1 MRSKIILVLIL
12 LFVSFLRLYKLSEVP
27 VSMFGDELDV
37 GYHAYSILET
47 GNDYNGNPWPLHFQS
62 LAEYRTPLFIYAVVP
77 TVALYGITPLGV
89 RLPAALFGIMG
100 VWGIY
105 LLVRELIRYQVTKKE
120 KDHSVIT
127 NNTLAI
133 MAAAIMAVNPW
144 HIQYSRAGFEVTMLL
159 VFLLFGLYF
168 FFYSLNK
175 KHSHSGKFLWL
186 SVALLTTTP
195 LIYSTA
201 KLFTLML
208 IVFLFLLFYK
218 EIFAL
223 SRKYIIWAVIAG
235 LIFGGITSYA
245 TLFSGGGQR
254 FSYIGIFT
262 DPTIEPEVG
271 TNRLNDARVRGD
283 GGVGLTPTLSDK
295 FFHNKV
301 TFWIDTVLRN
311 YLQSFSTDFLFYKGD
326 PNPRHSIEG
335 MGEFYPIEVVA
346 FAIGLIFFFSSTLDV
361 KTKLLVGFW
370 LIAGAFPASLTRDGG
385 NHATRLILI
394 LPPFIVLVAYGLS
407 RLFKASSLLR
417 FPLILGYL
425 LFWALGFIFYQHTF
439 WMHNPRYSE
448 RWWHYGWREG
458 ITSVKE
464 IDANYDRVFISMKGE
479 PAWIFFAAH
488 YAYPPRD
495 WQENFPVGNDEFVEG
510 FGNMSHI
517 GKFYFGSLQDVNG
530 GIFGLKD
537 YINAKDLYLANAS
550 EVGENLIYN
559 PEKKPIGLKLIK
571 AIPFPSGEP
580 AFYLFTKD

>member
-1 MRSKIILVLIL
+1 MRSKVLLIIILVGAA
-12 LFVSFLRLYKLSEVP
+12 FLRLWKLNNVP

-47 GNDYNGNPWPLHFQS
+47 GKDYYGNAWPLNFHS
-62 LAEYRTPLFIYAVVP
+62 LAEFRTPLFIYSTVP
-77 TVALYGITPLGV
+77 TVAIFGISPLGV
-89 RLPAALFGIMG
+89 RLPAAIFGILG

-105 LLVRELIRYQVTKKE
+105 LLTNQLVKKKLGIWNLE
-120 KDHSVIT
+120 FGILPALV
-127 NNTLAI
+127 LA
-133 MAAAIMAVNPW
+133 VSPW

-168 FFYSLNK
+168 FFKSISKNG
-175 KHSHSGKFLWL
+175 SGKYLWL
-186 SVALLTTTP
+186 STALLTITP

-201 KLFTLML
+201 KLFTLILL
-208 IVFLFLLFYK
+208 IFLAVIFRK
-218 EIFAL
+218 EILSLQKKLLLWTIIAAL
-223 SRKYIIWAVIAG
+223 V
-235 LIFGGITSYA
+235 FGGITSYA
-245 TLFSGGGQR
+245 TLFNGGAQR
-254 FSYIGIFT
+254 FGYIGIFT

-301 TFWIDTVLRN
+301 SFWIDTMLRN
-311 YLQSFSTDFLFYKGD
+311 YSQSFSIDFLFYKGD

-335 MGEFYPIEVVA
+335 MGQFYPVETIA
-346 FAIGLIFFFSSTLDV
+346 FVIGLILFFSSKSD
-361 KTKLLVGFW
+361 TKIKALLIFW
-370 LIAGAFPASLTRDGG
+370 LVVGAFPASLTRDGG

-394 LPPFIVLVAYGLS
+394 LPPLIVLIAYGLS
-407 RLFKASSLLR
+407 FIMSVKNRLWKSCLIVVYFG
-417 FPLILGYL
+417 FWILG
-425 LFWALGFIFYQHTF
+425 FGFYQHNL

-448 RWWHYGWREG
+448 RWWHYGWKEA
-458 ITSVKE
+458 ISSVKE
-464 IDANYDRVFISMKGE
+464 IDPDYNRVFISMKGE
-479 PAWIFFAAH
+479 PAWIFFAAN
-488 YAYPPRD
+488 YPYPPER
-495 WQENFPVGNDEFVEG
+495 WQANFPVGNDEFIEG

-517 GKFYFGSLQDVNG
+517 DKFYFGSLQDVNG

-537 YINAKDLYLANAS
+537 YINSRDLYLANAS

-559 PEKKPIGLKLIK
+559 PEKKPIGLKLLK